1 MFTWIC
7 PKCGREVPPA
17 YTDCPNCNPQTVPA
31 GGAPPPRPYAPQ
43 PTPAGPAPRRPIW
56 QSAPPQQQAPPYAAP
71 PQQPYAAPPQ
81 QAYAPPPQAYAPTLP
96 YVPPPQTYAPPPPPP
111 EPAPA
116 PQAAPWSSEPPPP
129 ARGLAL
135 PTWLLA
141 ILFTAA
147 FGGLVAGAYWLFGS
161 RASSSSQAASDTS
174 LQVPVTPPGGKANP
188 YQKFIEISGIRFA
201 QDPKDKNKSIVKF
214 VITNHADDD
223 ISGLSGTVAVL
234 SRADKSGQV
243 LGGFTFT
250 TSLAGQESKDLTT
263 PLTTK
268 LKPYELPDWQFA
280 QPMLQITAP
289 GGVSGGS
296 Q

>member
-31 GGAPPPRPYAPQ
+31 GGAPPPRPYAP
-43 PTPAGPAPRRPIW
+43 PPAPAGPAPRRPIW
-56 QSAPPQQQAPPYAAP
+56 QSAPP
-71 PQQPYAAPPQ
+71 PQ
-81 QAYAPPPQAYAPTLP
+81 QAYAPPPQACVPTQP

-111 EPAPA
+111 EPE
-116 PQAAPWSSEPPPP
+116 PQSAPWSSAPPPP

-141 ILFTAA
+141 VLFTAA
-147 FGGLVAGAYWLFGS
+147 FGGVLGGAYWLFGS
-161 RASSSSQAASDTS
+161 HTSSSSQAASDTG

-201 QDPKDKNKSIVKF
+201 EDPKDKNKSIVKF

-223 ISGLSGTVAVL
+223 VSGLSGTVAVL

-250 TSLAGQESKDLTT
+250 TSLAGQESKDLTSS
-263 PLTTK
+263 LTTK

-289 GGVSGGS
+289 GGASGGS

>member
-1 MFTWIC
+1 
-7 PKCGREVPPA
+7 
-17 YTDCPNCNPQTVPA
+17 
-31 GGAPPPRPYAPQ
+31 
-43 PTPAGPAPRRPIW
+43 
-56 QSAPPQQQAPPYAAP
+56 
-71 PQQPYAAPPQ
+71 
-81 QAYAPPPQAYAPTLP
+81 
-96 YVPPPQTYAPPPPPP
+96 
-111 EPAPA
+111 
-116 PQAAPWSSEPPPP
+116 
-129 ARGLAL
+129 
-135 PTWLLA
+135 LLA

-147 FGGLVAGAYWLFGS
+147 FGGVLGGAYWLFGS
-161 RASSSSQAASDTS
+161 HTSSSSQAASDTS

-250 TSLAGQESKDLTT
+250 TSLAGQEAKDLTT

-280 QPMLQITAP
+280 QPVLQITAP
-289 GGVSGGS
+289 GGASGGS

>member
-1 MFTWIC
+1 
-7 PKCGREVPPA
+7 
-17 YTDCPNCNPQTVPA
+17 
-31 GGAPPPRPYAPQ
+31 
-43 PTPAGPAPRRPIW
+43 
-56 QSAPPQQQAPPYAAP
+56 
-71 PQQPYAAPPQ
+71 
-81 QAYAPPPQAYAPTLP
+81 
-96 YVPPPQTYAPPPPPP
+96 
-111 EPAPA
+111 
-116 PQAAPWSSEPPPP
+116 
-129 ARGLAL
+129 
-135 PTWLLA
+135 LLA
-141 ILFTAA
+141 VLFTAA
-147 FGGLVAGAYWLFGS
+147 FGGVLGGAYWLFGS
-161 RASSSSQAASDTS
+161 HTSSSSQAASDTS

-250 TSLAGQESKDLTT
+250 TSLAGQEAKDLTT